1 MAKPKNDVVY
11 LGYRGNKPYNSSQIT
26 KALYAGDPPPYDREL
41 LFGYLVRILENQS
54 EHDPETFAAACA
66 LRDALVG
73 VDLMKQVGIKWKK
86 ITEED
91 ERELLHHPATS
102 IVRAAYNNEFPDDGR
117 TQRQHAVTEL
127 VKMFG
132 YSMRSAETFF
142 DKAKVSAKTT
152 AKTFKTMLEAGGLEY
167 KERKIPEQSI
177 ENQIREM
184 PTGSINTRKN
194 IERVMELTGQDYRN
208 AQALYH
214 KTRNN
219 KQ

>member
-1 MAKPKNDVVY
+1 MAKPKKDIVF
-11 LGYRGNKPYNSSQIT
+11 LPYRGDKPYNNELIINSM
-26 KALYAGDPPPYDREL
+26 YAGDPPPYDRAL
-41 LFGYLVRILENQS
+41 LFRYVARILENQT

-66 LRDALVG
+66 LRDALTG
-73 VDLMKQVGIKWKK
+73 VDLMQQVGIKWKK

-102 IVRAAYNNEFPDDGR
+102 IVRAAYNNEFPDDGG
-117 TQRQHAVTEL
+117 TQRQHAVSEL

-132 YSMRSAETFF
+132 YSERSAETFF
-142 DKAKVSAKTT
+142 DKVKLSARTT
-152 AKTFKTMLEAGGLEY
+152 AKTFKTMFQAGGLEY
-167 KERKIPEQSI
+167 KETKTIEQSI
-177 ENQIREM
+177 ENQIQDM

-194 IERVMELTGQDYRN
+194 IERVMELTGLTYRE

-214 KTRNN
+214 KTRDN

>member
-1 MAKPKNDVVY
+1 MTKPKNDVVY
-11 LGYRGNKPYNSSQIT
+11 LAYRGDKPYDNEQIT
-26 KALYAGDPPPYDREL
+26 KALYTGDPPPYDREL
-41 LFGYLVRILENQS
+41 LFRYVARILENQS

-91 ERELLHHPATS
+91 ECELLHHPATS

-117 TQRQHAVTEL
+117 TQRQHAVAEL

-132 YSMRSAETFF
+132 YSTRSAETFF
-142 DKAKVSAKTT
+142 DKVKASAKTT
-152 AKTFKTMLEAGGLEY
+152 AKTFKTLLRTGGIEY
-167 KERKIPEQSI
+167 KEMTIPEQSI
-177 ENQIREM
+177 ENQIQEM

-194 IERVMELTGQDYRN
+194 IERVMELTGQTYRD

-219 KQ
+219 RQ

>member
-1 MAKPKNDVVY
+1 MAKPKKDVVF
-11 LGYRGNKPYNSSQIT
+11 LGYQGNKPDTSEQII

-41 LFGYLVRILENQS
+41 LFGYLARVLENQT

-86 ITEED
+86 ITEAD
-91 ERELLHHPATS
+91 KRELLHHPATS
-102 IVRAAYNNEFPDDGR
+102 IVRAAYNNEFSDDGK
-117 TQRQHAVTEL
+117 TQREHAVAEL
-127 VKMFG
+127 VNMFG
-132 YSMRSAETFF
+132 YSTRSAETFF
-142 DKAKVSAKTT
+142 DKVKESAKTT
-152 AKTFKTMLEAGGLEY
+152 AKTFKAMFQAGGLEY
-167 KERKIPEQSI
+167 KEMKAPEQSI

-184 PTGSINTRKN
+184 PTGSMNTRKN
-194 IERVMELTGQDYRN
+194 IDRVMELTGQNYRE

-214 KTRNN
+214 KVRSN

>member
-1 MAKPKNDVVY
+1 MAKQKKDVVY
-11 LGYRGNKPYNSSQIT
+11 LGYSGDKPYNNEQIT
-26 KALYAGDPPPYDREL
+26 KALYAGNPPPYDREL
-41 LFGYLVRILENQS
+41 LFRSVARILENKT
-54 EHDPETFAAACA
+54 EYDPETFAAACA

-117 TQRQHAVTEL
+117 TQRQHAVSEL

-132 YSMRSAETFF
+132 YSPRSAEKLY
-142 DKAKVSAKTT
+142 DKVKASAKTT
-152 AKTFKTMLEAGGLEY
+152 AKTFKTNLQSNGLEY
-167 KERKIPEQSI
+167 KEMCVAEQTI
-177 ENQIREM
+177 ESQIREM
-184 PTGSINTRKN
+184 PAGSMHTRKN
-194 IERVMELTGQDYRN
+194 IERVMELTGQNYRE

-214 KTRNN
+214 KVRNN

>member
-1 MAKPKNDVVY
+1 MAKPKKDVVY
-11 LGYRGNKPYNSSQIT
+11 LGYRGSKPYNNEQII

-41 LFGYLVRILENQS
+41 LFGYLARILENQS

-86 ITEED
+86 ITEKD

-102 IVRAAYNNEFPDDGR
+102 IVRAAYNNEFPHDGKKP
-117 TQRQHAVTEL
+117 RQHAVAEL

-132 YSMRSAETFF
+132 YSTRSAETFF
-142 DKAKVSAKTT
+142 DKVKTSAKTT
-152 AKTFKTMLEAGGLEY
+152 ANTFKTMFEAGGLEY
-167 KERKIPEQSI
+167 KERKTLEQSI
-177 ENQIREM
+177 ENQIGEM

-194 IERVMELTGQDYRN
+194 IERVMELTGQTYRD
-208 AQALYH
+208 AQAIYH